1 MQAFDLE
8 KKLEI
13 EQVGAPKS
21 KDFINKKR
29 ELGGNNYHQVQTL
42 NNSVRRLGLFFDK
55 VTLSAGVG
63 QAKEVPSDKRPIRV
77 KEVTFNLP

>member
-29 ELGGNNYHQVQTL
+29 ELGGNNYHQV
-42 NNSVRRLGLFFDK
+42 
-55 VTLSAGVG
+55 
-63 QAKEVPSDKRPIRV
+63 
-77 KEVTFNLP
+77 